1 MRIFIFFILTI
12 LSFISHAAGLSLNK
26 TRIIFEEGETSSSV
40 IFKNNVDS
48 PFLVQNEIYNDKNEI
63 TDNFLATPNV
73 FRVEGNST
81 FMMRIF
87 PVSLNRLPTDRESV
101 FYFSARAIPPKKN
114 EKKGSLTI
122 VTNLIIKLYYR
133 PKNLEMLVSDSYNKL
148 IISCANKE
156 IKMTN
161 PTPYYLTVVDFKSK
175 NEKFKNTMIPPY
187 SSETLKGQEK
197 IENLSW
203 RLMNDFGGKTNAY
216 IHECGGNQ

>member
-1 MRIFIFFILTI
+1 MRVIIFFMLAI
-12 LSFISHAAGLSLNK
+12 LSFFSHAAGLSLNK
-26 TRIIFEEGETSSSV
+26 TRIIFDEGEKSSSV

-63 TDNFLATPNV
+63 TDSFLVTPNV

-87 PVSLNRLPTDRESV
+87 PVSLSHLPTDRESV

-133 PKNLEMLVSDSYNKL
+133 PKNLGMPVSDSYNKL
-148 IISCANKE
+148 VMSCFKNE
-156 IKMTN
+156 IKINN
-161 PTPYYLTVVDFKSK
+161 PTPYYLTLVDFKSK
-175 NEKFKNTMIPPY
+175 NEKFNNTMISPY
-187 SSETLKGQEK
+187 SSEILKREESIGK
-197 IENLSW
+197 LSW
-203 RLMNDFGGKTNAY
+203 RLMNDFGGKTKPY
-216 IHECGGNQ
+216 IHDCGEN